1 MFGTSEYTAANVR
14 RQWAE
19 KLDGLEI
26 EGASNVE
33 KEILSIAVAQYPSE
47 QHEFIL
53 VSIWST
59 ALDMERNQVLAI

>member
-1 MFGTSEYTAANVR
+1 MIGTSEYTAANVR

-33 KEILSIAVAQYPSE
+33 KEISSTAVAQYPSG
-47 QHEFIL
+47 QHEFML
-53 VSIWST
+53 VSI
-59 ALDMERNQVLAI
+59 